1 MTTIEKKDKT
11 IIGQG
16 AYGCIYKPAIK
27 CDRESEKYIT
37 KVQRLDAISKNEIE
51 IGKKVKQLKNFDRY
65 FAPIEKTCPLNI
77 SKVGKVHIERCD
89 IWNNKNVFISN
100 QIRYAGNNT
109 LHTALLKYYKQNEKM
124 FEKITVKTI
133 MQLLHG
139 LDKLNKHGIIH
150 MDIKENNIMVK
161 DTQPE
166 PTIID
171 FGLSFN
177 MNKFDK
183 NETFFMYVYDYSPWT
198 IDQTMISYM
207 LNKIKNINE
216 NKITK
221 SEIEMIIKD
230 YSNNNNILMNNLMLK
245 ERFIKENKPYFMSYI
260 NKPWVDMYNE
270 LLKKSWSWDIHSLLV
285 CYYSFF
291 NYESYLKQ
299 RYKKVI
305 TFLENNIFIEPDKR
319 EKCDILISKLEKS
332 YSIKSNKSISV
343 KKDLYERSIKSL
355 EKSILKSR
363 ISELKQSQKMRS
375 KSTI

>member
-1 MTTIEKKDKT
+1 
-11 IIGQG
+11 
-16 AYGCIYKPAIK
+16 
-27 CDRESEKYIT
+27 
-37 KVQRLDAISKNEIE
+37 
-51 IGKKVKQLKNFDRY
+51 
-65 FAPIEKTCPLNI
+65 
-77 SKVGKVHIERCD
+77 
-89 IWNNKNVFISN
+89 
-100 QIRYAGNNT
+100 
-109 LHTALLKYYKQNEKM
+109 
-124 FEKITVKTI
+124 
-133 MQLLHG
+133 
-139 LDKLNKHGIIH
+139 
-150 MDIKENNIMVK
+150 NIMVK

-221 SEIEMIIKD
+221 AEIEMIIKD

-270 LLKKSWSWDIHSLLV
+270 LLKRSWSWDIHSLLV

-375 KSTI
+375 K